1 MRIKTDTLHTI
12 ERFFADSFEL
22 AIVGATETSS
32 QVIKNNI
39 FNCLSTGRKKI
50 TTVRTSIP

>member
-32 QVIKNNI
+32 QVIKII
-39 FNCLSTGRKKI
+39 FLIVLVLEEENHYC
-50 TTVRTSIP
+50 